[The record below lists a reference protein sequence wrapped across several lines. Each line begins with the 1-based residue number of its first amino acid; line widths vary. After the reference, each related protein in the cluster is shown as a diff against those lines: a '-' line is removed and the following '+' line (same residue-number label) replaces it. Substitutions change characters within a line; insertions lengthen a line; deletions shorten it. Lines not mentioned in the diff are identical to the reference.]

1 MGSAVAIRVYGAK
14 LGRAARR
21 DRDEPGGSADPADT
35 GNPDPER
42 PDRLTP

>member
-14 LGRAARR
+14 LGRVARR
-21 DRDEPGGSADPADT
+21 DRDEPGVAADPVDT
-35 GNPDPER
+35 ARPDPER